1 MSISKSSP
9 SSKSSSA
16 SPTTPPTAPSTAR
29 DENLNP
35 IARAL
40 REKLEEAAPEIL
52 SMLSAY
58 GRRLY
63 FPKGIISQTAEAKEK
78 AHRFNATI
86 GIATEAD
93 GPMILPSISEQLGD
107 VAAVDAVTYAPP
119 AGRPDLR
126 VRWREKLLAENPS
139 LRDKN
144 FGQPLV
150 TSAITHGLSLAGEL
164 FLDPGDVV
172 LMPDKLWGNYRLSY
186 EVHLG
191 AKIETFPFYSADGGL
206 NTEGFE
212 RRLEELADGCRAGHK
227 KIVVLLNFP
236 NNPTGYM
243 PTPAEGDALT
253 AALVG
258 QAEHGTHLIVL
269 CDDAYF
275 GLFYHLGGESMTE
288 SLFGK
293 LTGQHPNLLA
303 VKLDGA
309 TKELFVWGLRCGFIT
324 FGPGRPETAEVVCEV
339 LDAKVRGAIR
349 GGVSNVPQLSQ
360 TLVERALA
368 SPKLAAER
376 EAKRLILAAR
386 AKRVFE
392 VANEPRFAESWQV
405 YPFNSGYFMLLKV
418 EGVDAEKLR
427 LHLLEEFGVG
437 LIATSPT
444 DIRVAF
450 SCLEEEDVEPLFEDL
465 HKAVQALR

>member
-1 MSISKSSP
+1 MSP
-9 SSKSSSA
+9 SA
-16 SPTTPPTAPSTAR
+16 TP
-29 DENLNP
+29 EEKLNP
-35 IARAL
+35 IAQAL
-40 REKLEEAAPEIL
+40 REKLEQAAPEVL

-63 FPKGIISQTAEAKEK
+63 FPKGIISQTAEAKQK

-93 GPMILPSISEQLGD
+93 GPMSLPSISSQLGE
-107 VAAVDAVTYAPP
+107 VSAADAVTYAPP

-139 LRDKN
+139 LGDKN

-172 LMPDKLWGNYRLSY
+172 LTPDKLWGNYRLAY

-191 AKIETFPFYSADGGL
+191 AKIETFTFYSEAGGL
-206 NTEGFE
+206 NTEGFAA
-212 RRLEELADGCRAGHK
+212 RLAELAEGRD

-243 PTPAEGDALT
+243 PMPEEGEALA
-253 AALVG
+253 AALER
-258 QAEHGTHLIVL
+258 QADRGTRLVVI

-293 LTGQHPNLLA
+293 LVGRHPNLLA

-360 TLVERALA
+360 TLVERALS
-368 SPKLAAER
+368 SPTLAAER
-376 EAKRLILAAR
+376 REKCATLAAR
-386 AKRVFE
+386 AERVFE
-392 VANEPRFAESWQV
+392 VANAPRFNESWKV
-405 YPFNSGYFMLLKV
+405 YPFNSGYFMLVKV

-427 LHLLEEFGVG
+427 LHLLDEFGVG

-450 SCLEEEDVEPLFEDL
+450 SCLEEKDVEPLFEAL
-465 HKAVQALR
+465 HEAIQSLH